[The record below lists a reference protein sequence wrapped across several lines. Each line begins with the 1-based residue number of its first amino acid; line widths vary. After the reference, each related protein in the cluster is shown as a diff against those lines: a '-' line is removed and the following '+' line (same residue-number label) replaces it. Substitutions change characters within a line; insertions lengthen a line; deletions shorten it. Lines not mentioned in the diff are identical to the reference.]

1 MPSAIAGNGER
12 EAFVA
17 FDALVCRISC
27 IIHAKF
33 SVRWCRSICAGVLL
47 PAFTTCR
54 SPTVF
59 SRARCAAIFA
69 NAFASTEVTGA
80 FVRAILAAAL
90 LTASFSA
97 AHLAAVFTRAELCE
111 LCTKV
116 GDRKV
121 SSGEQR
127 KLL

>member
-1 MPSAIAGNGER
+1 MPSDITSNGEGVP
-12 EAFVA
+12 FVA
-17 FDALVCRISC
+17 FYALVCRISC
-27 IIHAKF
+27 IIYAKC

-69 NAFASTEVTGA
+69 NAFASAEVTGA
-80 FVRAILAAAL
+80 FVRAILAAAR

-97 AHLAAVFTRAELCE
+97 AHLAAVFSRAILCE
-111 LCTKV
+111 LV
-116 GDRKV
+116 HNNDG
-121 SSGEQR
+121 
-127 KLL
+127 